1 MRRSACIVACVA
13 PLLSGL
19 VLAQAPAGGAGTGYP
34 LRTVRIVAPQPAGS
48 GVDTYTRAIAQK
60 LTETWG
66 QQVIVDNR
74 PGANGIIGIEQV
86 TKAKPDGYTILAA
99 FTSVLVI
106 NPHVYK
112 SLPYDVQRDLAPV
125 MQTITNSIALVVHP
139 QLPVRTPKE
148 LVALAKAR
156 PGELMYASNGI
167 GNVSHLTAELLAS
180 ETGVRLTH
188 VPYKGA
194 TPAIQET
201 ISGQVAFTFPT
212 LIGVSGHIRAGRL
225 RLLATCGERRAS
237 AFPDTP
243 TMVESGYPGMVVT
256 GWGGYMAPAGTPR
269 EVIAAFQR
277 DAARALN
284 SPELR
289 ERLSALGSEADV
301 STPEQ
306 FGAFLKSETDKWAR
320 VAKRAGI
327 YKSQ

>member
-1 MRRSACIVACVA
+1 MRMSVCIVCIA
-13 PLLSGL
+13 PLLSS
-19 VLAQAPAGGAGTGYP
+19 VAFAQAPAEGARTGYP

-48 GVDTYTRAIAQK
+48 GVDTYTRVIAQK

-74 PGANGIIGIEQV
+74 PGANGIIGIQQV
-86 TKAKPDGYTILAA
+86 TNAKPDGYTILAA

-112 SLPYDVQRDLAPV
+112 SLPYNVQRDLAPV
-125 MQTITNSIALVVHP
+125 MQTVTNHIAFVVHP
-139 QLPVRTPKE
+139 KLPVRTPKE

-156 PGELMYASNGI
+156 PGELMYGSNGI
-167 GNVSHLTAELLAS
+167 GNVSHLAAELLAS
-180 ETGVRLTH
+180 ETGVKLTH

-201 ISGQVAFTFPT
+201 ITGQVAFTFPT
-212 LIGVSGHIRAGRL
+212 LIGVTSHIHSGRL

-237 AFPDTP
+237 VFPDTP
-243 TMVESGYPGMVVT
+243 TMVESGYPGMIVT
-256 GWGGYMAPAGTPR
+256 GWGGYMAPANTPR
-269 EVIAAFQR
+269 EVIATFHR
-277 DAARALN
+277 DATRVLQRA
-284 SPELR
+284 EVREKLR
-289 ERLSALGSEADV
+289 ALGSDTES

-320 VAKRAGI
+320 VAKRAGV
-327 YKSQ
+327 YQSQ